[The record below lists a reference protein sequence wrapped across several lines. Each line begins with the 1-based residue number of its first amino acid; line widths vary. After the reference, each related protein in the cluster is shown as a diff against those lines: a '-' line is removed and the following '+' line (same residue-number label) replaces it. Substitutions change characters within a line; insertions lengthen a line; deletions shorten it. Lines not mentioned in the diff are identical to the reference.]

1 MSFSDGGT
9 ALPPNPFTALEQIR
23 RRQGALL
30 EASGWGPVQS
40 DSEIL
45 VSRPCMRVRSYQ
57 PAGGGGPAVLLVP
70 APIKRAYIWDLEP
83 SRSPVRLLSE
93 AGFSVHLVEWMD
105 PGPEERGLGLGDY
118 AGDLLLAAAETVR
131 FATDQAPDPRRPL
144 LGRHLRHPL
153 GGPAPRPGSRPRA
166 ARGTPPLRRRR
177 GRVRTG
183 GRDPPDAE
191 WAKVVFGNVPGSF
204 ISIASATAAP
214 VTFHLERYLDFLT
227 TVGHP
232 PFQIHM
238 RVERWSLDEMAMPGQ
253 LFEDIVEELYRHDRL
268 MRGQLVLRG
277 RRIAPERVG
286 CPLLTVLNPS
296 SRITPPQSVLPFHE
310 AASSDQK
317 TLITYGG
324 DRGVALQHVGVL
336 VGANAHAHVWPAVV
350 QWLRELVT

>member
-57 PAGGGGPAVLLVP
+57 PAGGGGPPVLLVP

-118 AGDLLLAAAETVR
+118 AGDLLLAAAEAVR
-131 FATDQAPDPRRPL
+131 FATDQVPTL
-144 LGRHLRHPL
+144 VGHSL
-153 GGPAPRPGSRPRA
+153 GGTFAALLAALRPDLV
-166 ARGTPPLRRRR
+166 RGLGLLEAPLRF
-177 GRVRTG
+177 GADAGAFAPVVG
-183 GRDPPDAE
+183 IAPDAE

-227 TVGHP
+227 TVRHP

-238 RVERWSLDEMAMPGQ
+238 CVERWTLDEMAMPGQ

-268 MRGQLVLRG
+268 MQGQLVLGG
-277 RRIAPERVG
+277 RRIGPERVG
-286 CPLLTVLNPS
+286 CPLLTVLN
-296 SRITPPQSVLPFHE
+296 RR
-310 AASSDQK
+310 AASPRPSRSSPSTK
-317 TLITYGG
+317 
-324 DRGVALQHVGVL
+324 
-336 VGANAHAHVWPAVV
+336 PPPVV
-350 QWLRELVT
+350 RRR